1 MVHNISCK
9 KNEMNKKDYKENTNV
24 KHSERR
30 NKKMNKNRNN
40 GITLIALIITIIVLL
55 ILAGITVSMLTGD
68 NGLLNKTS
76 EAQFKS
82 DLSSFKEQ
90 LEIFKTSK
98 IMENNSFSEDTLN
111 ASADENTL
119 QYNTKPAEETGNI
132 EKIINN
138 IDNKYKGKVE
148 IIKGQ
153 LIYNT
158 QSKQEIKWIQDLG
171 LEANPYEINNGEL
184 ASSEGNL
191 LLMDSTGTLTIPS
204 SVTKIGYGAF
214 SGLSGLKK
222 VIIPASV
229 KEIGA
234 YAFSNNKTLENV
246 IIQGNLEKIGA
257 YAFDGATNLKEIN
270 LPDSITEIGMRAFR
284 YTAVTDIKLPENLTI
299 ISTDL
304 FYECKLLSNIVLGN
318 NLTTIQSGALQNTNI
333 STIKLTEK
341 IKDISGNSFY
351 NCKNLQEIEIGN
363 NKNFVY
369 ETGILMTKN
378 RKNIVHIVNAVLNN
392 QETFEIPEGVT
403 TFSVDIKSYSLK
415 KLVIPQSLESIWNG
429 LLPETLEN
437 IVVKEGNSKLNSAN
451 GILCNNSN
459 TLIACYSQ
467 NTEINIPEGIKEINS
482 YAFQQ
487 AKNAEVI
494 NLPES
499 LEKIGEYSFKNC
511 MNLKK
516 LNIAENVSEINSLF
530 KMHNYAGTV
539 NIDENNPYY
548 TVKNNILYKKNGDKK
563 ETLVAVL
570 YDIQDTMNI
579 ISEVKKIGDNAFY
592 GQHNIKSIVIPNGVE
607 TIGKS
612 FTFCS
617 NLKTIEIPKSVKTI
631 NENCFSD
638 ATNNLEKIII
648 HNSENSISGAPWGAV
663 KGMKVV
669 EWKE

>member
-1 MVHNISCK
+1 
-9 KNEMNKKDYKENTNV
+9 
-24 KHSERR
+24 
-30 NKKMNKNRNN
+30 MNKNRNN

-229 KEIGA
+229 KEIGN
-234 YAFSNNKTLENV
+234 YAFSNNKTLETV
-246 IIQGNLEKIGA
+246 IIQGNLEKIGE

-333 STIKLTEK
+333 STIKFTEK

-351 NCKNLQEIEIGN
+351 NCKNLQEIQIGS

-369 ETGILMTKN
+369 ESGVLMSQN
-378 RKNIVHIVNAVLNN
+378 RKNVIYILDSVLIN
-392 QETFEIPEGVT
+392 QEKFEIPEGVEA
-403 TFSVDIKSYSLK
+403 FSVNISAYNIKEI
-415 KLVIPQSLESIWNG
+415 VIPKTLVSLWNPNMPG
-429 LLPETLEN
+429 TIKN
-437 IVVKEGNSKLNSAN
+437 IVVKEGNQQFISED
-451 GILCNNSN
+451 GILYNKNNE
-459 TLIACYSQ
+459 LISCYSK
-467 NTEINIPEGIKEINS
+467 EKDINIPEGIITINNS
-482 YAFQQ
+482 AFKQ
-487 AKNAEVI
+487 AVNAENI

-499 LEKIGEYSFKNC
+499 LEKIEMNTFKAC
-511 MNLKK
+511 LNLKS
-516 LNIAENVSEINSLF
+516 LNIGKKVSEIDPVF
-530 KMHNYAGTV
+530 KGRNYSGTV

-548 TVKNNILYKKNGDKK
+548 TVENNILYKKNGDKK
-563 ETLVAVL
+563 ETLVVVL

-579 ISEVKKIGDNAFY
+579 ISEVKKIEDKAFY
-592 GQHNIKSIVIPNGVE
+592 GQINMKSITIPNGVE
-607 TIGKS
+607 EIGRS

-617 NLKTIEIPKSVKTI
+617 NLKTIEIPKSVKSI
-631 NENCFSD
+631 DESCFSD

>member
-1 MVHNISCK
+1 
-9 KNEMNKKDYKENTNV
+9 MNKKDYKENTNV

-111 ASADENTL
+111 ASAGENTL

-246 IIQGNLEKIGA
+246 IIQGNLEKIGE

-333 STIKLTEK
+333 STIKFTEK

-351 NCKNLQEIEIGN
+351 NCKNLQEIQIGS

-369 ETGILMTKN
+369 ESGVLMSQN
-378 RKNIVHIVNAVLNN
+378 RKNVIYILDSVLVN
-392 QETFEIPEGVT
+392 QEKFEIPEGVEA
-403 TFSVDIKSYSLK
+403 FSVNISAYNIKEI
-415 KLVIPQSLESIWNG
+415 VIPKTLVSLWNPNMPG
-429 LLPETLEN
+429 TIKN
-437 IVVKEGNSKLNSAN
+437 IVVKEGNQQFISED
-451 GILCNNSN
+451 GILYNKNNE
-459 TLIACYSQ
+459 LISCYSK
-467 NTEINIPEGIKEINS
+467 EKDINIPEGIITINNS
-482 YAFQQ
+482 AFKQ
-487 AKNAEVI
+487 AVNAENI
-494 NLPES
+494 NLPDS
-499 LEKIGEYSFKNC
+499 LEKIETNTFNAC
-511 MNLKK
+511 LNLKN
-516 LNIAENVSEINSLF
+516 LNIGKKVSEIKPVF
-530 KMHNYAGTV
+530 KGRNYRGTV
-539 NIDENNPYY
+539 NIDASNPYY
-548 TVKNNILYKKNGDKK
+548 TVENNILYKKNGDKK

-579 ISEVKKIGDNAFY
+579 ISEVKKIGDDAFY
-592 GQHNIKSIVIPNGVE
+592 GQLNIKSIVIPNGVE

-648 HNSENSISGAPWGAV
+648 HNSENSISGVPWGAV

>member
-1 MVHNISCK
+1 
-9 KNEMNKKDYKENTNV
+9 
-24 KHSERR
+24 
-30 NKKMNKNRNN
+30 MNKNRNN

-111 ASADENTL
+111 ASAGENTL

-158 QSKQEIKWIQDLG
+158 QSKQEIKWIQNLG

-191 LLMDSTGTLTIPS
+191 LLLDSTGTLTIPS

-246 IIQGNLEKIGA
+246 IIQGNLEKIGE

-333 STIKLTEK
+333 STIKFTEK

-351 NCKNLQEIEIGN
+351 NCKNLQEIQIGS

-369 ETGILMTKN
+369 ESGVLMSQN
-378 RKNIVHIVNAVLNN
+378 RKNVIYILDSVLVN
-392 QETFEIPEGVT
+392 QEKFEIPEGVEA
-403 TFSVDIKSYSLK
+403 FSVNISAYNIKEI
-415 KLVIPQSLESIWNG
+415 VIPKTLVSLWNPNMPG
-429 LLPETLEN
+429 TIKN
-437 IVVKEGNSKLNSAN
+437 IVVKEGNQQFISED
-451 GILCNNSN
+451 GILYNKNNE
-459 TLIACYSQ
+459 LISCYSK
-467 NTEINIPEGIKEINS
+467 EKDINIPEGII
-482 YAFQQ
+482 
-487 AKNAEVI
+487 
-494 NLPES
+494 
-499 LEKIGEYSFKNC
+499 
-511 MNLKK
+511 
-516 LNIAENVSEINSLF
+516 
-530 KMHNYAGTV
+530 
-539 NIDENNPYY
+539 
-548 TVKNNILYKKNGDKK
+548 
-563 ETLVAVL
+563 
-570 YDIQDTMNI
+570 
-579 ISEVKKIGDNAFY
+579 
-592 GQHNIKSIVIPNGVE
+592 
-607 TIGKS
+607 
-612 FTFCS
+612 
-617 NLKTIEIPKSVKTI
+617 
-631 NENCFSD
+631 
-638 ATNNLEKIII
+638 
-648 HNSENSISGAPWGAV
+648 
-663 KGMKVV
+663 
-669 EWKE
+669 